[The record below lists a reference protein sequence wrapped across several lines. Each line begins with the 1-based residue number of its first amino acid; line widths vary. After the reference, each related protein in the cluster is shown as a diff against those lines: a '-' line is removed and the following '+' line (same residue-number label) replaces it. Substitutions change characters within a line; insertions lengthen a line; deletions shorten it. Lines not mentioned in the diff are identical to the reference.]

1 MFLLDLERVQFLNA
15 NLDKISD
22 IISQSNKKISFF
34 FWGKKKNFYNHRFEE
49 NFGVDI
55 LQNLIQMA

>member
-22 IISQSNKKISFF
+22 IISQSNKKFHFSFEER
-34 FWGKKKNFYNHRFEE
+34 KKIFYNHRFEE